1 MSEISTFGKVKPAQP
16 GGFNDFHPAS
26 ARIREDLLH
35 DVTSV
40 FKRFGFVPLETP
52 VIEFRDVL
60 IGEAGETE
68 KEIFDISGKEEEKK
82 LSMRFDLTVGLSRY
96 VAANPD
102 LVLPFKRYQVGQV
115 FRGEKP
121 QAGRY
126 RQFSQLDLDIVGT
139 RSMMAEAEILTAMR
153 QALQVFGPGE
163 FYYRINHRALLEGL
177 AQKVNIAPNDA
188 FAPIE
193 QTKQL
198 MRVLD
203 KLEKI
208 GMDEVRK
215 ELGRAPADRY
225 DNALHLT
232 PEALDL
238 VERFLTATG
247 TNEEILATAEA
258 LVGDTEQGKLGLADL
273 RDLVKY
279 LGLWGLDND
288 KARIDLSVARGL
300 DYYTGPVFETTIV
313 GGEQWGSVMSGGRY
327 DDLVARFSGQQVP
340 AVGGSI
346 GFDRLFRLLSEE
358 QNTIKPSEQPMVDAV
373 VMLFDDCYI
382 PAVIDMAKRL
392 QEGGISSEIAYTSDR
407 SFKGQMNYALKRNAK
422 YLLIYGDRE
431 EANNEVA
438 VKNLGT
444 RKQATVS
451 LEGSLPQRIKDAL
464 E

>member
-1 MSEISTFGKVKPAQP
+1 MSENTTFGKVKPAQP
-16 GGFNDFHPAS
+16 GGFNDFQPAS

-35 DVTSV
+35 DVTTV

-52 VIEFRDVL
+52 VIEFREVL

-68 KEIFDISGKEEEKK
+68 KEIFDISSKEEDKK

-96 VAANPD
+96 VAANPE
-102 LVLPFKRYQVGQV
+102 LVLPFKRYQIGQV

-126 RQFSQLDLDIVGT
+126 RQFAQLDLDIVGT
-139 RSMMAEAEILTAMR
+139 RSMMAEAEVLTAMR
-153 QALQVFGPGE
+153 QALQVFNPGE

-177 AQKVNIAPNDA
+177 AQKVNIAPNA
-188 FAPIE
+188 NFTPVE
-193 QTKQL
+193 QAKQL

-208 GMDEVRK
+208 GMDEVKK
-215 ELGRAPADRY
+215 ELGRAPVDAH
-225 DNALHLT
+225 DNALQLT
-232 PEALDL
+232 PGAIEL
-238 VERFLTATG
+238 VEKFLTATG
-247 TNEEILATAEA
+247 SNEEILAQAEA
-258 LVGDTEQGKLGLADL
+258 LVGDTEDGKQGLKDL
-273 RDLVKY
+273 RDLIAY
-279 LGLWGLDND
+279 LEHWGLDNE

-346 GFDRLFRLLSEE
+346 GFDRLYRLLSEE
-358 QNTIKPSEQPMVDAV
+358 QDIIKPSEQPMVDAV
-373 VMLFDDCYI
+373 IMLFDDCYI
-382 PAVIDMAKRL
+382 PAVVDMARRL
-392 QEGGISSEIAYTSDR
+392 QDGGISAEVAYTSDR

-438 VKNLGT
+438 VKNLNT
-444 RKQATVS
+444 RKQTTIS
-451 LEGSLPQRIKDAL
+451 LEGSLPQNIVDAL
-464 E
+464 G